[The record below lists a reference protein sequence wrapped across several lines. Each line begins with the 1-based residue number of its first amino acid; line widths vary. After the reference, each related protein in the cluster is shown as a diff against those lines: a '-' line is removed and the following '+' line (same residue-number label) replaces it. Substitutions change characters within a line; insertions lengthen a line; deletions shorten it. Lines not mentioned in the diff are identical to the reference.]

1 MTILPRPS
9 VSPLYSFCSVRPDVV
24 PRYVSFAETFSAVWG
39 WLRGREPD
47 WRERAREQRVIE
59 MLAEEL
65 EVELT
70 PTGGHKAETRSPE
83 TSSPESPETRSGVSS
98 HRRDESHVR
107 PG

>member
-59 MLAEEL
+59 ALAEEL
-65 EVELT
+65 E
-70 PTGGHKAETRSPE
+70 PE
-83 TSSPESPETRSGVSS
+83 TSLVSETRSGVSS
-98 HRRDESHVR
+98 QRRDKLLR
-107 PG
+107 QR